1 MNYFHDSKT
10 LQNRGQRVV
19 LNGQTSGWRK
29 INSCVPQGSVL
40 GPLLFLIC
48 INDIPDRIISMCK
61 IFADDTSLFSKV
73 SDINRYVTEFN
84 TDLSHW
90 AHQWKM

>member
-1 MNYFHDSKT
+1 MNYFHHSKT

-29 INSCVPQGSVL
+29 INSGVPPGSVL

-73 SDINRYVTEFN
+73 PDINRSVTEFN
-84 TDLSHW
+84 TDLSH
-90 AHQWKM
+90 

>member
-1 MNYFHDSKT
+1 MVKHLDGEKLILAFHK
-10 LQNRGQRVV
+10 
-19 LNGQTSGWRK
+19 
-29 INSCVPQGSVL
+29 
-40 GPLLFLIC
+40 
-48 INDIPDRIISMCK
+48 DIPDRIISMCK

-73 SDINRYVTEFN
+73 SDINRSVTEFN